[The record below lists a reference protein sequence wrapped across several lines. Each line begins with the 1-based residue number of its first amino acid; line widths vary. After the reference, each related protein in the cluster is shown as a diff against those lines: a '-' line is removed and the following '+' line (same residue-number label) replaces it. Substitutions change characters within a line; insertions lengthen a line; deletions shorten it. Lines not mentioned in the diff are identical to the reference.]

1 MYVVQYVLLFG
12 AAVLL
17 SIGAFT
23 GRGRGFAAILGIF
36 GWIVVGNASS
46 AVVYYDGAGAQHVA
60 TSTPL
65 TWLAYAV
72 AFMHVVALLL
82 IVHDIMTDDS
92 DADSADDLPGQVDP
106 SAGNEPDIRGLQ
118 SNADPDKLQP

>member
-1 MYVVQYVLLFG
+1 MYVVQYALLFG
-12 AAVLL
+12 AAVLM

-23 GRGRGFAAILGIF
+23 GRGRGFPAILGIF
-36 GWIVVGNASS
+36 AWVIVANASS
-46 AVVYYDGAGAQHVA
+46 AVVYYDGAGTQHVA

-72 AFMHVVALLL
+72 AFMHIVATLL
-82 IVHDIMTDDS
+82 IVHELLTGDDQTN
-92 DADSADDLPGQVDP
+92 SADDLAGQVDP
-106 SAGNEPDIRGLQ
+106 SAGNDPDIRGLQ